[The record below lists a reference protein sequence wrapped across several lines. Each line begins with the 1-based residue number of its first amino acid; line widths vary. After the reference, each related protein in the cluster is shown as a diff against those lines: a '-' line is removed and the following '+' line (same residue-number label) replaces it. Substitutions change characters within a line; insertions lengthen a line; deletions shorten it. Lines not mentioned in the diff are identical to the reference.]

1 MITIISLS
9 ILATLLFFISVS
21 FLIVGIARKVGSITW
36 IGGLCLLVLAVLAV
50 FYYFELLIP
59 MIIVIGIP
67 AFLFTII
74 GSSGEE
80 SEDSLGFGITYL
92 CIGLFLFWNTF
103 LIWLDSG
110 HYTSMAF
117 MAWFMC
123 FTSVLNALHCH
134 KDYVPIL
141 SIISAILFA
150 LVAIYLWMML
160 DLKSMPIFWSGS
172 FAAIFARSFWWLLY
186 ERRREAEELWKCILK
201 MDYQFLLVA
210 LFLYVY
216 HWV

>member
-59 MIIVIGIP
+59 MIIVLGIP

>member
-36 IGGLCLLVLAVLAV
+36 IGGLCLLVLSVLAV

-59 MIIVIGIP
+59 MIIVLGIP
-67 AFLFTII
+67 AFLFTML

-80 SEDSLGFGITYL
+80 SEDSLGFGIIYL

-150 LVAIYLWMML
+150 LVAIYLWMIL

-201 MDYQFLLVA
+201 MDYQFLLVV
-210 LFLYVY
+210 LFC
-216 HWV
+216 

>member
-36 IGGLCLLVLAVLAV
+36 IGGLCLLVLSVLAV

-59 MIIVIGIP
+59 MIIVLGIP

-92 CIGLFLFWNTF
+92 CIGLFFFWNTF

-110 HYTSMAF
+110 HYISMAF

-150 LVAIYLWMML
+150 LVAIYLWMIL

-186 ERRREAEELWKCILK
+186 ERRREAEEL
-201 MDYQFLLVA
+201 
-210 LFLYVY
+210 
-216 HWV
+216 

>member
-1 MITIISLS
+1 
-9 ILATLLFFISVS
+9 
-21 FLIVGIARKVGSITW
+21 
-36 IGGLCLLVLAVLAV
+36 
-50 FYYFELLIP
+50 
-59 MIIVIGIP
+59 
-67 AFLFTII
+67 
-74 GSSGEE
+74 
-80 SEDSLGFGITYL
+80 
-92 CIGLFLFWNTF
+92 
-103 LIWLDSG
+103 
-110 HYTSMAF
+110 MAF

-186 ERRREAEELWKCILK
+186 ERRREAEEL
-201 MDYQFLLVA
+201 
-210 LFLYVY
+210 
-216 HWV
+216 

>member
-9 ILATLLFFISVS
+9 ILATLLFFISVC
-21 FLIVGIARKVGSITW
+21 FLIVGIAKKVGSVTW
-36 IGGLCLLVLAVLAV
+36 IGGLCLLVLSVLAV

-59 MIIVIGIP
+59 MIIVLGIP
-67 AFLFTII
+67 AFLFTIL
-74 GSSGEE
+74 GCSGEE

-123 FTSVLNALHCH
+123 FTFVLNALHCH

-141 SIISAILFA
+141 SITSAILFA
-150 LVAIYLWMML
+150 LVAIYLWMIL

-186 ERRREAEELWKCILK
+186 ERRREAEEL
-201 MDYQFLLVA
+201 
-210 LFLYVY
+210 
-216 HWV
+216 